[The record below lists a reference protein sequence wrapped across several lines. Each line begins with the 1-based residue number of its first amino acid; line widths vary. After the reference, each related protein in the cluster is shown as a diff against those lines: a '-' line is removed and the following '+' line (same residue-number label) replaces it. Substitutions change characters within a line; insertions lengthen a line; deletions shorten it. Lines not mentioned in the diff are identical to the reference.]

1 VDNAQRSQRETA
13 TSRLRGCKR
22 LDAKLPLSRVL
33 LDLVEWFWFLFDVFD
48 LFDGGEQVLRGLYI
62 FIKNSSAAERR

>member
-1 VDNAQRSQRETA
+1 MRRGLRE
-13 TSRLRGCKR
+13 RLRRAGCVGVKR
-22 LDAKLPLSRVL
+22 LDAKLPLPRVV

-48 LFDGGEQVLRGLYI
+48 LFDGGEQVSRGLYI

>member
-1 VDNAQRSQRETA
+1 V
-13 TSRLRGCKR
+13 GVKR

>member
-1 VDNAQRSQRETA
+1 MRRGLRE
-13 TSRLRGCKR
+13 RLRRAGCVGVKR

-48 LFDGGEQVLRGLYI
+48 LFDGGEQVLRGLY
-62 FIKNSSAAERR
+62 FYQNSSAAERR